1 MNHEVFQY
9 RDEWY
14 YFKEGTS
21 SECTS
26 GCDFPKSPGCGLVK
40 REAGLPLCEGR
51 TIKKLKPD
59 IFAFGDTIV
68 VVGTGREYRVVQ
80 SSITGN
86 RCAICEFRTACRYG
100 AEKYCPVFCTL
111 QRIDTIQSQPQ
122 PAKHSVTP
130 IMPKVIRLSMRNYV
144 DENNNI
150 YDLRDMP
157 RLFNVGDRVTIDGG
171 IGACENY
178 VCRKVSSF
186 NTPGKSCSLLNCKA
200 ESFCRGNSYLCKHG
214 TALVPETVDVSARY
228 TKKNDFVLC
237 STCAANILNSGC
249 CAHVIEAMN
258 GIENHVTCDG
268 TFHYVK
274 EPQQSAP
281 LYNANLQSS
290 NKPSNQL
297 TRCRI
302 EDGVNSYSCII
313 DIDKIE
319 KHHLIEHPTSISCSA
334 CILSNLTTKPC
345 YDVIGACTQ
354 YDKAW
359 IINPQCMDSLI
370 EQQILRIANIGYIKG
385 TDPIINSKPP
395 LTPKESFPVE
405 KHITIKRSNFK
416 PKITKL
422 KEVKW
427 KTQTTKNR

>member
-14 YFKEGTS
+14 YFKEDIR
-21 SECTS
+21 SECIS
-26 GCDFPKSPGCGLVK
+26 GCDFPKSPGCVLVK

-80 SSITGN
+80 SSIVGN
-86 RCAICEFRTACRYG
+86 HCDSCEFRAACRYG

-111 QRIDTIQSQPQ
+111 QRIDTIQSQPH
-122 PAKHSVTP
+122 PAKHSIVP
-130 IMPKVIRLSMRNYV
+130 IMPKVIRLSTRNYI

-150 YDLRDMP
+150 YDL
-157 RLFNVGDRVTIDGG
+157 
-171 IGACENY
+171 
-178 VCRKVSSF
+178 
-186 NTPGKSCSLLNCKA
+186 
-200 ESFCRGNSYLCKHG
+200 
-214 TALVPETVDVSARY
+214 
-228 TKKNDFVLC
+228 
-237 STCAANILNSGC
+237 
-249 CAHVIEAMN
+249 
-258 GIENHVTCDG
+258 
-268 TFHYVK
+268 
-274 EPQQSAP
+274 
-281 LYNANLQSS
+281 LQSS

-345 YDVIGACTQ
+345 HDVIGACMQ

-385 TDPIINSKPP
+385 TDPIINSKSS

>member
-9 RDEWY
+9 HNKWY
-14 YFKEGTS
+14 YFKESTS

-26 GCDFPKSPGCGLVK
+26 GCDFHNSPFCGLTK
-40 REAGLPLCEGR
+40 AQASLPLCKGR
-51 TIKKLKPD
+51 TIKKIKPYMFVPND
-59 IFAFGDTIV
+59 TVTVLNTERVYDVMPAFASDGHCST
-68 VVGTGREYRVVQ
+68 
-80 SSITGN
+80 
-86 RCAICEFRTACRYG
+86 CEFNTSCNPRSACCYIG
-100 AEKYCPVFCTL
+100 FTL
-111 QRIDTIQSQPQ
+111 QRRDVMQSQSKPSLQ
-122 PAKHSVTP
+122 MAT
-130 IMPKVIRLSMRNYV
+130 MPKVIRVNMQNYI
-144 DENNNI
+144 DKNNNI
-150 YDLRDMP
+150 YDLRAMP
-157 RLFNVGDRVTIDGG
+157 RLFDIGDKVTIDNG
-171 IGACENY
+171 IGTYENY
-178 VCRKVSSF
+178 VCRKISSF
-186 NTPGKSCSLLNCKA
+186 SISRKGCNLLGCRL

-228 TKKNDFVLC
+228 TKKNGFAPC
-237 STCAANILNSGC
+237 SNCAANIPNSSC

-258 GIENHVTCDG
+258 GIENHITCDS

-281 LYNANLQSS
+281 LYNDNLQSS

-345 YDVIGACTQ
+345 HDVIGACMQ

-385 TDPIINSKPP
+385 TDPVINSKPP

-405 KHITIKRSNFK
+405 KHITIKRSSFK